1 MTVSLTLH
9 IAGDLPA
16 VPRMGWFGQMGR
28 ALRQMAQWRLLLA
41 WWLVLTVPA
50 VLVGLPVWQAL
61 SRQLDHSL
69 LAPALARGLDPSL
82 LAEALGQVFLA
93 PSVVP
98 VPVLGAFGL
107 VWTLLFTPWL
117 TAMAGVAI
125 RQSAPL
131 RWNELLRAGLA
142 DYGRMGRALVWGG
155 VLLALAMA
163 VGNGLTHLAERRGEH
178 MVLESDALFWERL
191 AQGLTWCL
199 ALLAVAS
206 AEAGR
211 ALLVLEPRRRSAVLA
226 SWRGLRSLLR
236 DRARVLGLFL
246 GLSLLAALGLT
257 LCTGLRWRL
266 AGSLPTGG
274 LALAW
279 LLGQLGLLLLVWVRC
294 ARLCAVVDAGRMAG
308 RPQA

>member
-9 IAGDLPA
+9 IAGELPA

-50 VLVGLPVWQAL
+50 LVVGLPVWQAL

-69 LAPALARGLDPSL
+69 LAPALARGVDPSL
-82 LAEALGQVFLA
+82 LAEALGQLFL
-93 PSVVP
+93 VP
-98 VPVLGAFGL
+98 GGVSMPLLGGIGL
-107 VWTLLFTPWL
+107 AWTLLFTPWL
-117 TAMAGVAI
+117 TAMAGVAV
-125 RQSAPL
+125 RQSTPL

-178 MVLESDALFWERL
+178 MVLESEALFWERL
-191 AQGLTWCL
+191 GQGLTWCL
-199 ALLAVAS
+199 ALLAMVS

-226 SWRGLRSLLR
+226 WWRGLRTLAR
-236 DRARVLGLFL
+236 DRGRVLGLFL
-246 GLSLLAALGLT
+246 GLSLLAALGLA

-266 AGSLPTGG
+266 ASLPTGGG

-279 LLGQLGLLLLVWVRC
+279 LLGQVGLLLLVWVRC
-294 ARLCAVVDAGRMAG
+294 ARLCAVVDAGRMA
-308 RPQA
+308 RP